1 MSTKLYTVQLFIVD
15 LPIDHVF
22 YVKNY
27 GDFEENLMLILKE
40 FTGNKDQDDGRFLIE
55 VKFFTGKF
63 LYL

>member
-63 LYL
+63 LY